1 MTTRNGLAGDEVIS
15 ALQKSIRRGKE
26 KDACEF
32 AYEMYITSPQFEEK
46 LWRRLLAISVE
57 DIGMGN
63 PIAALMINNLNMMR
77 KEFQYNESDRAMFFS
92 SCHSLLMRI
101 RERSFLRSFKN
112 IVIKSFA
119 MGYVP
124 EIPDIALDKHTT
136 RGQEM
141 GRGSEHFLHE
151 ASKVIRKQK

>member
-1 MTTRNGLAGDEVIS
+1 
-15 ALQKSIRRGKE
+15 
-26 KDACEF
+26 
-32 AYEMYITSPQFEEK
+32 
-46 LWRRLLAISVE
+46 
-57 DIGMGN
+57 
-63 PIAALMINNLNMMR
+63 
-77 KEFQYNESDRAMFFS
+77 
-92 SCHSLLMRI
+92 MRI

-141 GRGSEHFLHE
+141 DEDQSISYMKQVKL
-151 ASKVIRKQK
+151 SRKQK

>member
-1 MTTRNGLAGDEVIS
+1 
-15 ALQKSIRRGKE
+15 
-26 KDACEF
+26 
-32 AYEMYITSPQFEEK
+32 
-46 LWRRLLAISVE
+46 
-57 DIGMGN
+57 MGN

-77 KEFQYNESDRAMFFS
+77 KEFQYNESDRAMFFFHAIRYLCGSEKDRS
-92 SCHSLLMRI
+92 SDLL
-101 RERSFLRSFKN
+101 KN

-151 ASKVIRKQK
+151 ASKVIPQKSRE